1 MRSDKGTGYAV
12 PVYTGGGSAPAR
24 PLNRCIDC
32 GLLTARGHKGADCED
47 FAKVAHI
54 EHVLEHFREVG
65 WRIDAH
71 LPPSDRKTRREAK
84 KIAKDRYLFAL
95 YNFMNDLE
103 LTDAER
109 AKLASHYSG
118 LMRKRRKSA
127 RLERARTGVRKHNHQ
142 FDEDD

>member
-1 MRSDKGTGYAV
+1 MSV
-12 PVYTGGGSAPAR
+12 PVYTGGGSAPSR

-32 GLLTARGHKGADCED
+32 GMLTSRGHHGADCEE

-54 EHVLEHFREVG
+54 EHVLDHYRTLG
-65 WRIDAH
+65 WLVDAH
-71 LPPSDRKTRREAK
+71 LQASDRKQRREAK
-84 KIAKDRYLFAL
+84 KTQRDRYLFAL

-118 LMRKRRKSA
+118 IVRKRRKSA
-127 RLERARTGVRKHNHQ
+127 RLDKARTRVRRHNEE
-142 FDEDD
+142 FDQDE